1 MSSAEGRSGEARL
14 AAIMFTDIASY
25 SRLME
30 QDEDRTIALLKE
42 HNRILFPV
50 IESFQGR
57 LVDAIGDGLLV
68 LFPSVRDATTC
79 ALEIQYAIQ
88 EYNRTTD
95 PHMQFRLRIG
105 IHLGEIREEEGR
117 VFGAGV
123 NEAARILPFSRPGGI
138 CLSEDVYRQVRAKVH
153 KPSTPLGKKRLHNI
167 SRAIELFA
175 LETGA
180 ENGPE
185 NGAAGG
191 GTASDGM
198 STEKVPGPT
207 PGQAP
212 PGQDLPDQDPEMDQ
226 AKARLVRERD
236 KLAEKQNKGEE
247 EFSSAIERSVYGIA
261 ERVLDAAIAKWDSL
275 PEETKHKAVV
285 EISNEASKKKGSE
298 KEKKDNKDASGG
310 VIAGTVFGTG
320 FGIGFFGFGLTWMIV
335 PFVLLGI
342 LPFATGIRALIARR
356 MRQKKQAA
364 ERPKVIEQAVLEAA
378 TELGGRVTVIQ
389 VANKAKLPLDEVQD
403 ALDRMTARGYV
414 GQEVS
419 DTGIIRYD
427 FGNAE

>member
-1 MSSAEGRSGEARL
+1 MSSAEGSSGEARL

-42 HNRILFPV
+42 HNRILFPL

-105 IHLGEIREEEGR
+105 IHLGEIREDEGR

-153 KPSTPLGKKRLHNI
+153 KPYTPLGKKELRNI
-167 SRAIELFA
+167 SRPIELFA

-180 ENGPE
+180 EHESSPS
-185 NGAAGG
+185 AAGG
-191 GTASDGM
+191 SSG
-198 STEKVPGPT
+198 T
-207 PGQAP
+207 PGQNDTESQERNAA
-212 PGQDLPDQDPEMDQ
+212 PGQSPAENGEVDE

-236 KLAEKQNKGEE
+236 KLAEKRKKGEE

-261 ERVLDAAIAKWDSL
+261 ERVLDTAIAKWDSL
-275 PEETKHKAVV
+275 PEETKHKAIAEVSSEV
-285 EISNEASKKKGSE
+285 SKKKGKE
-298 KEKKDNKDASGG
+298 KEKKDNKDAGG
-310 VIAGTVFGTG
+310 GLIAGTVFGTG

-335 PFVLLGI
+335 PFILLGI
-342 LPFATGIRALIARR
+342 LPFATGLRALISRDIQR
-356 MRQKKQAA
+356 KKREE
-364 ERPKVIEQAVLEAA
+364 ERPKIVEQAVLEAA
-378 TELGGRVTVIQ
+378 SDLGGRVTVIQ

-414 GQEVS
+414 GQEVTE
-419 DTGIIRYD
+419 TGIIRYD
-427 FGNAE
+427 FGNEE